1 MIFIE
6 SMMLNKIVYCFKTAL
21 LNFRKNILL
30 NLITSIT
37 IAITFIIFVSFLLVV
52 LNLSIFKNDW
62 VEQLQIITYFK
73 DSTSTEAINKTK
85 TQIAQYVEVDSM
97 KFVSRDEALTILKSS
112 LKGQDGILEGL
123 TENPLPSSLEIK
135 LKKDYLNLESIE
147 RFVRKIKN
155 DYFEDIE
162 YGQKWLERFITFFEV
177 LKITGFI
184 LGGFL
189 FLFTLLIISNT
200 IKLLFHSRRE
210 EIEIM
215 KLVGAT
221 NRFIKIPFC
230 IEGIILGLI
239 GASIGLLFIYLSG
252 NLVMNRSFE
261 TLHFY
266 LSTHNFVF
274 LDPTI
279 VMYVLILGAVL
290 GFAGSLLSLNSFQEM
305 QS

>member
-1 MIFIE
+1 
-6 SMMLNKIVYCFKTAL
+6 
-21 LNFRKNILL
+21 
-30 NLITSIT
+30 
-37 IAITFIIFVSFLLVV
+37 
-52 LNLSIFKNDW
+52 
-62 VEQLQIITYFK
+62 LQIIIYFK

-85 TQIAQYVEVDSM
+85 TQIAQYVEVDSV

-147 RFVRKIKN
+147 KFVKEIKTN

-162 YGQKWLERFITFFEV
+162 YGQKWLERFVTFFEI

-239 GASIGLLFIYLSG
+239 GASIGLFFIYLSG

-266 LSTHNFVF
+266 LSTHHFIF

-290 GFAGSLLSLNSFQEM
+290 GLAGSLLSLKSFQEI